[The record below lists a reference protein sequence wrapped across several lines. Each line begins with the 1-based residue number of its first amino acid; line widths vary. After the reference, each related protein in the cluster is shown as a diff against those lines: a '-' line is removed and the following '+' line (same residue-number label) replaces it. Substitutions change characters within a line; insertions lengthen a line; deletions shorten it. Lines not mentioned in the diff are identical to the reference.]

1 MVKRPSRITATTLF
15 ALAALA
21 ALPASAILPPPFPV
35 EPIAEK
41 PLAVREE
48 EVREDAPPPKF
59 PGYDELFHGSRLR
72 PMELPDFG
80 NQPGALGYDPAKTFV
95 VPKALRDRVDFWK
108 RIYAEVTSDQALV
121 HDVERPAVV
130 YETLDLMPHKRRN
143 LRGRA
148 ERRELKRLYDSR
160 RDFYAEK
167 LKKLHELQ
175 KSPLEIPDDLLPY
188 FRMFENDRD
197 PERFLK
203 AADRIRVQRGQRDRI
218 VRGFLFGGR
227 YFPIMAKIFEE
238 ERVPKELTRLPLV
251 ESAFDLRARS
261 KVGAS
266 GVWQFMRATGKLF
279 LRVDRVVDE
288 RNDPVT
294 ASYAAARLLRRNYER
309 LGNWALAV
317 TAYNHGPEGMDR
329 ARREVGTDDL
339 ATIIAK
345 YQGPTFGFASKSFF
359 CEFLAVLEVERDY
372 RKHFGKLMV
381 DEPISF
387 AEMSLLKDTR
397 ASEVTT
403 ACGVTPSEFAKLNPG
418 LSERAH
424 RGAVPVPSGYVAKVP
439 PDRLSR
445 CVGKL
450 GDTRARVRE
459 RGAKATND
467 AAATT
472 TTEGSTNADGT

>member
-1 MVKRPSRITATTLF
+1 MKYPRAFLLLPLLVSV
-15 ALAALA
+15 
-21 ALPASAILPPPFPV
+21 PASAILPPPFPV
-35 EPIAEK
+35 EPIAAK
-41 PLAVREE
+41 PLAVREDE
-48 EVREDAPPPKF
+48 LPEAPPPKF

-72 PMELPDFG
+72 PMELPEFG
-80 NQPGALGYDPAKTFV
+80 DQPRALGYEAGKTFA

-121 HDVERPAVV
+121 HDVDRPAIV
-130 YETLDLMPHKRRN
+130 YETVDLTPLKKRN
-143 LRGRA
+143 LRPRA
-148 ERRELKRLYDSR
+148 ERKELKRLYDAR
-160 RDFYAEK
+160 RDVYAEK

-175 KSPLEIPDDLLPY
+175 KTPLAIPDDLLPI
-188 FRMFENDRD
+188 FRMFEDDRD
-197 PERFLK
+197 PDRFLK

-266 GVWQFMRATGKLF
+266 GVWQFMRSTGRLF

-288 RNDPVT
+288 RNDPVNAT
-294 ASYAAARLLRRNYER
+294 YAAARLLRRNYER

-329 ARREVGTDDL
+329 ARREVGSDDL
-339 ATIIAK
+339 ATIIQK

-381 DEPISF
+381 DEPIAF
-387 AEMSLLKDTR
+387 AEMSLLRETK
-397 ASEVTT
+397 APEVAQ
-403 ACGVTPSEFAKLNPG
+403 ACGVTNSEFAKLNPG

-424 RGAVPVPSGYVAKVP
+424 RGAVPMPSGYVAKVP
-439 PDRLSR
+439 PDKLSR

-450 GDTRARVRE
+450 GETRARARNTTIGG
-459 RGAKATND
+459 GA
-467 AAATT
+467 
-472 TTEGSTNADGT
+472 STQGGKDGDGT